1 MTLYETRSCQY
12 RSDRGGGPGIYSQH
26 SLSKKLQKE
35 TPVLDEKKEKKKK
48 SKGVARGEPDRNTVG
63 SAAGSS
69 LRWWGRFR

>member
-1 MTLYETRSCQY
+1 MEL
-12 RSDRGGGPGIYSQH
+12 GIVSIDQIEAGDPVYIASTH
-26 SLSKKLQKE
+26 LPRNCKKE

-48 SKGVARGEPDRNTVG
+48 SKGDARGEPDRNTVG